1 MTNDCWEL
9 TVTAD
14 AVRLLHRSVSFY
26 YEKWPGSNDPAEQE
40 NLRELKSILSAM
52 MLETLYDQQS

>member
-1 MTNDCWEL
+1 MTDDCWEL

-26 YEKWPGSNDPAEQE
+26 YEKWPGGPDPEEQE
-40 NLRELKSILSAM
+40 NLRDLKSILSAM
-52 MLETLYDQQS
+52 MLETLYDQPS